1 MSCLTS
7 ENNILQLVLSDGF
20 LPIRFEEHGEAASSD
35 LHKSLQNNHK
45 LLQSRRDHQTQKRQA
60 QQKAMYLIAI
70 KTKCYY
76 PNLGFN
82 TKVVW
87 TVKSYEGIV

>member
-1 MSCLTS
+1 MSCFTS

-35 LHKSLQNNHK
+35 LHKSLQHNHK

-60 QQKAMYLIAI
+60 QQKAVYLIAI
-70 KTKCYY
+70 KNKM
-76 PNLGFN
+76 LLSKF
-82 TKVVW
+82 
-87 TVKSYEGIV
+87 GI